1 MGRQRYT
8 INEKKMVEKET
19 KIATIRAVDVKYKI
33 DRKCIQDWVAQVIAS
48 ALDKVPPKQG
58 WPSYGLRGAR
68 DARRKHRRVTR
79 HREIEMAANLFRTM
93 TEQSERQAFQDR
105 IAGVHAEDRPCLM
118 KEHRDFLN
126 GTRVEDANFTSA
138 RPQSTSILDPRR
150 PPMGNDAA
158 YLLANKQHAAD
169 TRRAV
174 VGKTVAGSGKKRL
187 VQKKQVDNDLWS
199 DDAGD
204 EDYVEADVVEK
215 EDDEDEAIAEQA
227 VAAKNPTPRKGIL
240 SNEDNSDPDE
250 AGREETSLEELADT
264 CKRSQRGECRCEE
277 DDNGEDTAED
287 DAESDVADGESDEGE
302 KKGEVES
309 KENDQ
314 SAISQCEE

>member
-1 MGRQRYT
+1 
-8 INEKKMVEKET
+8 MVVRRET
-19 KIATIRAVDVKYKI
+19 RA
-33 DRKCIQDWVAQVIAS
+33 
-48 ALDKVPPKQG
+48 
-58 WPSYGLRGAR
+58 
-68 DARRKHRRVTR
+68 
-79 HREIEMAANLFRTM
+79 
-93 TEQSERQAFQDR
+93 ERQAFQDR

-277 DDNGEDTAED
+277 GLC
-287 DAESDVADGESDEGE
+287 S
-302 KKGEVES
+302 
-309 KENDQ
+309 
-314 SAISQCEE
+314 ISVSE

>member
-1 MGRQRYT
+1 
-8 INEKKMVEKET
+8 MVVRRET
-19 KIATIRAVDVKYKI
+19 RA
-33 DRKCIQDWVAQVIAS
+33 
-48 ALDKVPPKQG
+48 
-58 WPSYGLRGAR
+58 
-68 DARRKHRRVTR
+68 
-79 HREIEMAANLFRTM
+79 
-93 TEQSERQAFQDR
+93 ERQAFQDR

-227 VAAKNPTPRKGIL
+227 VAAKNPTPRKGMYNMIIY
-240 SNEDNSDPDE
+240 NMKN
-250 AGREETSLEELADT
+250 
-264 CKRSQRGECRCEE
+264 
-277 DDNGEDTAED
+277 
-287 DAESDVADGESDEGE
+287 V
-302 KKGEVES
+302 
-309 KENDQ
+309 
-314 SAISQCEE
+314 

>member
-1 MGRQRYT
+1 
-8 INEKKMVEKET
+8 MVVRRET
-19 KIATIRAVDVKYKI
+19 RA
-33 DRKCIQDWVAQVIAS
+33 
-48 ALDKVPPKQG
+48 
-58 WPSYGLRGAR
+58 
-68 DARRKHRRVTR
+68 
-79 HREIEMAANLFRTM
+79 
-93 TEQSERQAFQDR
+93 ERQAFQDR

-277 DDNGEDTAED
+277 GLCSISKNALTCHQIWHFLWNNGKDRPRPRCGRDIQNREAGIGAGKRKRQRRRQDGVDAESADDNGEDTAED

-302 KKGEVES
+302 KKGEVEG